1 MAATFSNLKKA
12 KAHLSDLSMR
22 NQRLREEAK
31 TQEELD
37 RLTNTVVKNI
47 QGKHFKKG
55 PLKPM
60 TVQKKKTYKH
70 PMAL

>member
-1 MAATFSNLKKA
+1 
-12 KAHLSDLSMR
+12 MR